1 VRSTEAAQVHAGA
14 ALEPIPW
21 RQLAPWLWLV
31 PMLLLVAYL
40 VGMDQ
45 GAISRSGLYIH
56 EFMHDGRHLLAVP
69 CH

>member
-1 VRSTEAAQVHAGA
+1 MRSTDAI
-14 ALEPIPW
+14 EPIPL
-21 RQLAPWLWLV
+21 RDLARWLWLV
-31 PMLLLVAYL
+31 PVAYL

-45 GAISRSGLYIH
+45 GLISRSGMYVH

>member
-1 VRSTEAAQVHAGA
+1 VGA
-14 ALEPIPW
+14 AVEPIPW
-21 RQLAPWLWLV
+21 RQLARWLWLV
-31 PMLLLVAYL
+31 PVLLLVAYL

-45 GAISRSGLYIH
+45 GAISRSGLYVH

>member
-1 VRSTEAAQVHAGA
+1 MRSTEAI
-14 ALEPIPW
+14 EPIPL
-21 RQLAPWLWLV
+21 RDLARWLWLV
-31 PMLLLVAYL
+31 PVLLLVAYL

-45 GAISRSGLYIH
+45 GLISRSGMYLL